1 MNALLTLNVFAEV
14 LPAALVAI
22 GLFGGVLALPLWTGH
37 RSADSTDETR
47 APPRAAA

>member
-22 GLFGGVLALPLWTGH
+22 GLFGGVLALPLLTG
-37 RSADSTDETR
+37 RGGASPADEAHAT
-47 APPRAAA
+47 PRASA